1 MINPVNVGDLVISIA
16 GRDKGKIFL
25 VIKSENDKSLVVDG
39 KTRKVNKPKIKN
51 NKHLKKLLSANLHEF
66 AERIKR
72 GESVGNQRVYRT
84 IKAEKEKLQE
94 D

>member
-1 MINPVNVGDLVISIA
+1 MISPVSVGDLVISIA

-25 VIKSENDKSLVVDG
+25 VIQSENGKSLIVDG
-39 KTRKVNKPKIKN
+39 KIRKVNKPKIKN
-51 NKHLKKLLSANLHEF
+51 NKHLKKLFLANFNEL